1 MYRSNGHARI
11 TKKSVTLFKN
21 FRNMSKRL
29 SSKQI
34 NENEIKDENALY
46 KTAKK

>member
-11 TKKSVTLFKN
+11 TKKSVPLFKN

-34 NENEIKDENALY
+34 NDNEIRDENALY